1 MPSAKVTAQPKGS
14 VLEVSISGY
23 VGENS
28 GLHDFNYKG
37 ITKISIDVG
46 GVNYI
51 NSVGVKQWIH
61 WTGRFPQGLTIE
73 FHKCPA
79 LIINQVNMVV
89 GFLPRGGTIESLSA
103 PFICED
109 CSREETILL
118 HRPKDFDYA
127 TANESYRFIQPVVPC
142 PKCKKPMEL
151 DAMETKFFGFLK
163 QAKTA

>member
-1 MPSAKVTAQPKGS
+1 MSQAKVTATPNGPI
-14 VLEVSISGY
+14 LEVKISGY

-28 GLHDFNYKG
+28 GLYDFNYRG
-37 ITKISIDVG
+37 ITTIAVDVS

-61 WTGRFPQGLTIE
+61 WTGRFPKELIVQ

-79 LIINQVNMVV
+79 LIINQVNMVA
-89 GFLPRGGTIESLSA
+89 GFLPRGGTVESLSA

-109 CSREETILL
+109 CNREETILL

-127 TANESYRFIQPVVPC
+127 TGTEAYKYVPPTVPC

-163 QAKTA
+163 QAKPT